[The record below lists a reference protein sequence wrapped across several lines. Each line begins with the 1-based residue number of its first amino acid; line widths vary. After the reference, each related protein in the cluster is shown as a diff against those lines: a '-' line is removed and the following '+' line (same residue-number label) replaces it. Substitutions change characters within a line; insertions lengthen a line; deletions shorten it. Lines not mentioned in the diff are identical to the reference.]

1 MAVTIKKI
9 AELAGVS
16 AGTVDRALN
25 NRGRVN
31 PEVAKRIKEI
41 ASSLDY
47 KPNRTAR
54 SLHIASKNL
63 KIAVIMHTETNLF
76 FKAVL
81 DGVGKAAEEV
91 GHNGVKVDILPGH
104 GFDAHFQLAMIDKA
118 LAEGYNAIAIVPI
131 VDDLIKAKLNELAK
145 ENYPVFLLTN
155 TIDDTAF
162 CEYIGCN
169 YYEAGNLAAG
179 LVNTILRATDKKV
192 AFFSPTFHMLGH
204 VRRYKGFID
213 NRELSDK
220 GIKIDLIELDTHNE
234 ISSYK
239 KALDYFN
246 NNCIDIVIAN
256 STGLN
261 GGVLQAL
268 EESGLKENVRIII
281 YDYSEEIRPLMEDR
295 TITACIDQSPAIQ
308 GYNVIMSAFNSL
320 LLNSYPD
327 RKTSFVPLNILIKE
341 SIQ

>member
-31 PEVAKRIKEI
+31 PEVARRIKEI
-41 ASSLDY
+41 AASLNY
-47 KPNRTAR
+47 EPNRTAR

-76 FKAVL
+76 FNAVL
-81 DGVGKAAEEV
+81 DGVKRASEEV
-91 GHNGVKVDILPGH
+91 AHNGVTVDILPGH
-104 GFDAHFQLAMIDKA
+104 NFDAAYQLSMIDKA
-118 LAEGYNAIAIVPI
+118 ISEGYNALVIVPI
-131 VDDLIKAKLNELAK
+131 VDDLIRNRLNELAK
-145 ENYPVFLLTN
+145 KKFPVFLLTN
-155 TIDDTAF
+155 TIDGAAF

-179 LVNTILRATDKKV
+179 LVNIISQSTDSKV

-204 VRRYKGFID
+204 IKRYKGFVE
-213 NRELSDK
+213 NAELKAK
-220 GIKIDLIELDTHNE
+220 GIDTDLIELDTHDE

-239 KALDYFN
+239 RALDYFN
-246 NNCIDIVIAN
+246 SNSVDIVIAN
-256 STGLN
+256 STGLK
-261 GGVLQAL
+261 GGILQAL
-268 EESGLKENVRIII
+268 QESGLQEKVSIII
-281 YDYSEEIRPLMEDR
+281 YDYSEEIRPLMENR

-320 LLNSYPD
+320 LLNTYPD
-327 RKTSFVPLNILIKE
+327 RKTSFVPVNILLKE
-341 SIQ
+341 SIS

>member
-31 PEVAKRIKEI
+31 PDVARRIREI
-41 ASSLDY
+41 AASLNY
-47 KPNRTAR
+47 EPNRTAR

-76 FKAVL
+76 FRSVL
-81 DGVGKAAEEV
+81 DGVEKASEDV
-91 GHNGVKVDILPGH
+91 GHNGVTVDVLPGH
-104 GFDAHFQLAMIDKA
+104 NFDAAYQLAMIDKA
-118 LAEGYNAIAIVPI
+118 VEQGYNAIVIVPI
-131 VDDLIKAKLNELAK
+131 VDDIIREKLNELAERK
-145 ENYPVFLLTN
+145 FPIFLLTN
-155 TIDDTAF
+155 TIDDVSF

-179 LVNTILRATDKKV
+179 LANIISRESDRKA

-204 VRRYKGFID
+204 IRRYRGFVE
-213 NRELSDK
+213 NRELRER
-220 GIKIDLIELDTHNE
+220 GIETDLIELDTHDE

-239 KALDYFN
+239 RSLEYFRN
-246 NNCIDIVIAN
+246 NSADIIIAN
-256 STGLN
+256 STGLK

-268 EESGLKENVRIII
+268 QESGHQKSTRIII

-295 TITACIDQSPAIQ
+295 TITACIDQSPATQ

-320 LLNSYPD
+320 LLNSYPKN
-327 RKTSFVPLNILIKE
+327 RTSFVPLNILLKE
-341 SIQ
+341 SIG